1 MQLVICL
8 VGTLLTLGLQ
18 GEARTPSRYHED
30 DYHPRSR
37 PNIVMRGE
45 DKDYWMQDAQDAL
58 TRQLGIRLRE
68 KQAKNVVFF
77 LGDGMSLST
86 VTAARILKGSK
97 TGKFERESLSWEE
110 FDFAALSKTYNTED
124 IVTDSA
130 ASATAYLSGVKT
142 NQAIIG
148 LDATAIYENCST
160 QNDISTHTSSIAE
173 WFLEAGRSAGL
184 VTTTRV
190 THATPAGVYAH
201 VADRKW
207 EDDAHMLDDYVDP
220 ETCDDIA
227 EQLVYGEPGRHLKV
241 VLGGGRRSFRPKEEP
256 DVEDG
261 SAGYREDGRNLI
273 NAWLEEK
280 EKMGASAAYAWNKED
295 LMAIDLQNTDYVMGL
310 FDHSHMDTVL
320 TRNVSMDPT
329 LPEMTK
335 FAIEM
340 LSKDPNGYFL
350 LVEGGRI
357 DLMHHGNEV
366 RQALYETL
374 DFEEAVSMALSLTDP
389 EETII
394 LVTADHGHTLD
405 INGYAE
411 RNEDIFGY
419 AGISNVDYKRYTTLS
434 YGNGPGFQLVPD
446 GRYEPTE
453 EDLNDKYFSYPS
465 GIPKESSTH
474 DGTDVGIWAHGPFAH
489 LFTSV
494 YEENYIPHA
503 LAYAACVGHG
513 RTFCDKK

>member
-1 MQLVICL
+1 MLFAICL
-8 VGTLLTLGLQ
+8 LGISLTLGHQ
-18 GEARTPSRYHED
+18 AEAKTSLRPHED
-30 DYHPRSR
+30 DYHPRPRSST
-37 PNIVMRGE
+37 VMREE
-45 DKDYWMQDAQDAL
+45 DKDFWIKDAQEAL
-58 TRQLGIRLRE
+58 TKQLGIKLRE
-68 KQAKNVVFF
+68 KQAKNVIFF

-97 TGKFERESLSWEE
+97 TGKFERETLSWEE

-148 LDATAIYENCST
+148 LDVNGIYENCST
-160 QNDISTHTSSIAE
+160 QNDPSIHTPSIAQ
-173 WFLEAGRSAGL
+173 WFLDAGRSAGL

-207 EDDAHMLDDYVDP
+207 EDDDHILDDYQDP
-220 ETCDDIA
+220 NTCDDIA
-227 EQLVYGEPGRHLKV
+227 EQLVYGETGKHLKV
-241 VLGGGRRSFRPKEEP
+241 VLGGGRRSFRPREEP

-261 SAGYREDGRNLI
+261 SAGYRSDGVNLI
-273 NAWLEEK
+273 HSWLEEK
-280 EKMGASAAYAWNKED
+280 EKMGVSAAYVWNKDD
-295 LMAIDLQNTDYVMGL
+295 LMAVDLQNTDYLMGL

-320 TRNVSMDPT
+320 TRDLTMDPT

-335 FAIEM
+335 IAIEM

-394 LVTADHGHTLD
+394 LVTADHGHTLN

-411 RNEDIFGY
+411 RNQDIFGY
-419 AGISNVDYKRYTTLS
+419 GGTSNVDYKLYTTLS
-434 YGNGPGFQLVPD
+434 YGNGPGFRLTPD
-446 GRYEPTE
+446 GRYEPTL
-453 EDLNDKYFSYPS
+453 EDLDDIYFYYTS
-465 GIPKESSTH
+465 GIPKTSSTH
-474 DGTDVGIWAHGPFAH
+474 DGTDVGIWVHGPFAH

-513 RTFCDKK
+513 RTFCDK